1 MNIGLVSPY
10 DYAYPGGVNTHIS
23 NLAMNMAAMG
33 HRVKILAPC
42 SDRSAL
48 PRTTPIIQLG
58 RTVPYP
64 SNGSI
69 SRLTLSFW
77 LMHKIRG
84 ILEEENFDILHFHE
98 PLCPSLPW
106 MVLRYSRSVNIATF
120 HAFYRRS
127 ANYRVFNPLL
137 RQFHRKLDGMIAVS
151 EPARNFI
158 SRYFPGEYRV
168 IPHGVD
174 MERFGTKPSY
184 VEQFHD
190 GRLNILFVSRLE
202 KRKGARYLL
211 RAYRKAKHDCP
222 PSRLIL
228 VGPGD
233 KQRKMYQRWVKE
245 VNLEDVVFTGHV
257 PYVDLPRYYHTADI
271 FSIPAVGQESF
282 GIVLLE
288 AMAARKPILATDID
302 GYANVVTNGVE
313 GILVKPRDERALAD
327 ALTSLANDREL
338 REKMGARGRAKAEAL
353 SWPIIAQRTLDFYQ
367 ECTRNKR

>member
-10 DYAYPGGVNTHIS
+10 DYAHPGGVNTHIS
-23 NLAMNMAAMG
+23 NLAVNMAALG

-42 SDRSAL
+42 SNQRAL
-48 PRTTPIIQLG
+48 PVTMPIIPLG
-58 RTVPYP
+58 RTIPYP
-64 SNGSI
+64 SNGST

-77 LMHKIRG
+77 LMRKIKG
-84 ILEEENFDILHFHE
+84 ILQEEEFDILHFHE

-106 MVLRYSRSVNIATF
+106 MVLRYSRSVNIGTF

-127 ANYRVFNPLL
+127 ANYRVFHPMLS
-137 RQFHRKLDGMIAVS
+137 RFHRKLDGMIAVS
-151 EPARNFI
+151 APAHRFI
-158 SRYFPGEYRV
+158 SRYFPGDYRI

-174 MERFGTKPSY
+174 MERFGAKPAY
-184 VEQFHD
+184 VDKYHD

-202 KRKGARYLL
+202 KRKGAKYLL
-211 RAYRKAKHDCP
+211 QAYKKAKRDCP

-233 KQRKMYQRWVKE
+233 RRRRQHQRWVEE

-257 PYVDLPRYYHTADI
+257 PYEDLPRYYHTADI

-288 AMAARKPILATDID
+288 AMAARKPIVATDID

-313 GILVKPRDERALAD
+313 GILVKPRDEQALAD
-327 ALTSLANDREL
+327 ALISLANDKDL
-338 REKMGARGRAKAEAL
+338 RDKMAAKGRAKAEAL
-353 SWPIIAQRTLDFYQ
+353 SWPIIARRTLDFYQ
-367 ECTRNKR
+367 ECMRNKR